1 MKIKAIVFDI
11 GGVLAKENYS
21 KKSLD
26 EHYLISVHKYMARKL
41 KINLDSWF
49 DSIDSLYAKAIEGII
64 SREKAIDGMANNL
77 KINKIFLIK
86 YFKKAYKRSL
96 KENKAL
102 YKIAFKLKKNY
113 KIAILSDQWYLSKD
127 VFVKKKNME
136 KFDQVIISCDVG
148 MRKPGLKIYQL
159 LIKKLKLKPAEIVFI
174 DNREFNLK
182 PAEKLGMKTILFENN
197 LVLLIPSPSFKI
209 SFSA

>member
-11 GGVLAKENYS
+11 GGVLVKENYS

-26 EHYLISVHKYMARKL
+26 GHYLISVHKYMAKKL
-41 KINLDSWF
+41 KIDLDSWF
-49 DSIDSLYAKAIEGII
+49 DSIDSLYAKAIEGLI
-64 SREKAIDGMANNL
+64 SRDKTIERMANNL
-77 KINKIFLIK
+77 KINKNFLIK
-86 YFKKAYKRSL
+86 YFKKAYRRSL
-96 KENKAL
+96 KNNKSL

-127 VFVKKKNME
+127 VYVNKRNMS

-148 MRKPGLKIYQL
+148 MRKPDLKIYQL
-159 LIKKLKLKPAEIVFI
+159 LIKKLKLKPSEIIFI

-182 PAEKLGMKTILFENN
+182 PAEKLGIKTILFKNN
-197 LVLLIPSPSFKI
+197 KELLKEFKKLNVKI
-209 SFSA
+209 